1 MKQSDLRDIAIVAHV
16 DHGKTT
22 LVDAM
27 LWQSGIFRDNESVQE
42 RMMDT
47 MDLEREKGITIMANN
62 TAIRYEGKKIN
73 IVDTPGHADFG
84 GEVERTLRMV
94 DGIMLLV
101 DAAEGPLPQTR
112 FVVQKAL
119 NLGLPAIVVLNKI
132 DRDDARP
139 EEALDEIYDL
149 FIDLGAEMD
158 QIDFPVLYTVATEG
172 QCKQDLAEEE
182 WSNLRP
188 LLDTILDTIPAPT
201 GDPDGTLQTL
211 VTSVQRDEYLGPI
224 AVGRVEQ
231 GTLKDKQRV
240 TLCHR
245 DGSTESAKISEL
257 FTYQDLQRVQTDEA
271 GPGEIV
277 AIAGVEGIG
286 LGESICAAEDPEPL
300 EPLDIDEPTM
310 SMEFRIN
317 DGPFSGQEGEY
328 VTSRQLRDRLFDEAR
343 NNLAIRV
350 KETDTANALNVYG
363 RGELQMAILI
373 EQMRREG
380 YEFCVGMPQV
390 ITKEI
395 DGETHEP
402 FEIAEIDIP
411 EEHMGV
417 VMERLGERKGQMQ
430 HMQKNDSGRV
440 RLKFDVPS
448 RGLIGYRAKFLADT
462 KGTGLL
468 THRFE
473 EFRPWAGE
481 IPHRTTGALVADRKG
496 ETTAYALLNLQDRGE
511 FFVEPGDTVYEGMI
525 VGENNKP
532 QDLDLNVAREKKL
545 TNMRAAAG
553 DELEHVPQPREM
565 SLEECLEFL
574 REDELVE
581 ITPESYRLRKRH
593 LDPQA
598 RVKAK
603 QQKAGSHS

>member
-1 MKQSDLRDIAIVAHV
+1 MQQTDLRDIAIVAHV

-27 LWQSGIFRDNESVQE
+27 LWQSGIFRDNEEVQE
-42 RMMDT
+42 RVMDT
-47 MDLEREKGITIMANN
+47 MDLEREKGITIMAKN
-62 TAIRYEGKKIN
+62 TAIRYEDKKIN

-119 NLGLPAIVVLNKI
+119 ALGLPAIVVLNKI
-132 DRDDARP
+132 DRKDARP
-139 EEALDEIYDL
+139 HEALEEIYDL
-149 FIDLGAEMD
+149 FIDLGADD
-158 QIDFPVLYTVATEG
+158 QQIEFPVLYTIATEG
-172 QCKQDLAEEE
+172 RCTTDLENED
-182 WSNLRP
+182 WTNLRP
-188 LLDTILDTIPAPT
+188 LFESIIDEMPPPS
-201 GDPDGTLQTL
+201 GDPDGTLQVL
-211 VTSVQRDEYLGPI
+211 VTSVQRDDYLGPV

-231 GTLKDKQRV
+231 GTLHDRQNV

-245 DGSTESAKISEL
+245 DGSTERADVTSL
-257 FTYQDLQRVQTDEA
+257 FTYQGLKRVEAEQA

-286 LGESICAAEDPEPL
+286 LGESISSAEDPEPL
-300 EPLDIDEPTM
+300 EPVDIDEPTM

-350 KETDTANALNVYG
+350 EETDSADALHVYG
-363 RGELQMAILI
+363 RGELQMAVLI

-390 ITKEI
+390 ITKQV
-395 DGETHEP
+395 DGELYEP
-402 FEIAEIDIP
+402 YEVAEIDIP
-411 EEHMGV
+411 QDYMGV
-417 VMERLGERKGQMQ
+417 VMERLGERKGQME
-430 HMQKNDSGRV
+430 HMERHDSGRT
-440 RLKFDVPS
+440 RLQFRVPS
-448 RGLIGYRAKFLADT
+448 RGLIGYRSKFLTDT

-473 EFRPWAGE
+473 EFGPWAGD
-481 IPHRTTGALVADRKG
+481 IPHRTSGALVADRQG
-496 ETTAYALLNLQDRGE
+496 ETTAYALLNLQDRGN
-511 FFVEPGDTVYEGMI
+511 FFVAPGNRVYKGMI

-532 QDLDLNVAREKKL
+532 QDLDLNVTKEKHL

-553 DELEHVPQPREM
+553 DELEHVPPPREM
-565 SLEECLEFL
+565 SLEECLEFI

-581 ITPESYRLRKRH
+581 VTPEAYRLRKRH
-593 LDPQA
+593 RDPEA
-598 RVKAK
+598 RAKA
-603 QQKAGSHS
+603 QMQKAAG

>member
-1 MKQSDLRDIAIVAHV
+1 MQQTDLRDIAIVAHV

-27 LWQSGIFRDNESVQE
+27 LWQSGIFRDNEEVQE
-42 RMMDT
+42 RVMDT
-47 MDLEREKGITIMANN
+47 MDLEREKGITIMAKN
-62 TAIRYEGKKIN
+62 TAIRYEDKKIN

-119 NLGLPAIVVLNKI
+119 ELGLPPIVVLNKI
-132 DRDDARP
+132 DRKDARP
-139 EEALDEIYDL
+139 EESLDEIYDL
-149 FIDLGAEMD
+149 FIDLGAEME
-158 QIDFPVLYTVATEG
+158 QLEFPVLYTVATEG
-172 QCKQDLAEEE
+172 RCTTDLDEEE
-182 WSNLRP
+182 WTNLRP
-188 LLDTILDTIPAPT
+188 LFDTILDKIPPPT
-201 GDPDGTLQTL
+201 GDPDATLQVL
-211 VTSVQRDEYLGPI
+211 VTSVQGDDYLGPVAI
-224 AVGRVEQ
+224 GRVEQ
-231 GTLKDKQRV
+231 GTLRDRQHV

-245 DGSTESAKISEL
+245 DGSKERAEVKEL
-257 FTYQDLQRVQTDEA
+257 FTYQGLQRVEADEA

-277 AIAGVEGIG
+277 AIAGVQGIG
-286 LGESICAAEDPEPL
+286 LGESLSDAENPEPL
-300 EPLDIDEPTM
+300 TPLDVDEPTM

-328 VTSRQLRDRLFDEAR
+328 VTSRQLRDRLFEEAR

-350 KETDTANALNVYG
+350 EETDTANALNVYG
-363 RGELQMAILI
+363 RGELQMAVLI

-390 ITKEI
+390 ITKEV

-402 FEIAEIDIP
+402 YETAEIDIP

-417 VMERLGERKGQMQ
+417 VMERLGERKGEMQ
-430 HMQKNDSGRV
+430 HMTRQDSGRV
-440 RLKFDVPS
+440 RLTFHVPS
-448 RGLIGYRAKFLADT
+448 RGLIGYRSKFLTDT

-473 EFRPWAGE
+473 EFGPWAGE
-481 IPHRTTGALVADRKG
+481 IPHRTSGALVADREG
-496 ETTAYALLNLQDRGE
+496 ETTAYALLELQDRGD
-511 FFVEPGDTVYEGMI
+511 FFVEPGDRVYKGMI
-525 VGENNKP
+525 VGEHNKP
-532 QDLDLNVAREKKL
+532 QDLDLNPTQEKHL

-553 DELEHVPQPREM
+553 DELEHVPPPREL
-565 SLEECLEFL
+565 SLEDAIEFI

-581 ITPESYRLRKRH
+581 VTPENYRLRKRH
-593 LDPQA
+593 RKPKA
-598 RVKAK
+598 RRRA
-603 QQKAGSHS
+603 QMERATG

>member
-1 MKQSDLRDIAIVAHV
+1 MKQTDLRDIAIVAHV

-27 LWQSGIFRDNESVQE
+27 LWQSGIFRDNQE
-42 RMMDT
+42 VKERVMDS

-62 TAIRYEGKKIN
+62 TAIRYDGTKIN

-119 NLGLPAIVVLNKI
+119 DLGLPAIVVLNKI
-132 DRDDARP
+132 DRQDARP
-139 EEALDEIYDL
+139 EEALDDIYDL
-149 FIDLGAEMD
+149 FIDLGAEME
-158 QIDFPVLYTVATEG
+158 QIDFPVLYTIATEG
-172 QCKQDLAEEE
+172 QCKRDLDEEE

-188 LLDTILDTIPAPT
+188 LLDTILDEIPPPS

-211 VTSVQRDEYLGPI
+211 ITSVQRDDYLGPI

-231 GTLKDKQRV
+231 GTLKNRQKV

-245 DGSTESAKISEL
+245 DGSTEHATISEL
-257 FTYQDLQRVQTDEA
+257 FTYQDLQRVETEEA

-277 AIAGVEGIG
+277 AIAGVQGIG
-286 LGESICAAEDPEPL
+286 LGESISAAEDPEPL
-300 EPLDIDEPTM
+300 EPIEIDEPTM

-317 DGPFSGQEGEY
+317 DGPFSGQEGKY

-350 KETDTANALNVYG
+350 EETDSSDALNVYG

-390 ITKEI
+390 ITKTVE
-395 DGETHEP
+395 GETHEP
-402 FEIAEIDIP
+402 YEIAEIDIP
-411 EEHMGV
+411 QEYMGV
-417 VMERLGERKGQMQ
+417 VMERLGERKGQME
-430 HMQKNDSGRV
+430 HMERQDSGRT
-440 RLKFDVPS
+440 RLQFRVPS
-448 RGLIGYRAKFLADT
+448 RGLIGYRSKFLTDT

-473 EFRPWAGE
+473 EFGPWAGE
-481 IPHRTTGALVADRKG
+481 IPHRTSGALVADRQG
-496 ETTAYALLNLQDRGE
+496 ETTAYALLNLQDRGD
-511 FFVEPGDTVYEGMI
+511 FFVAPGDRVYKGMI

-532 QDLDLNVAREKKL
+532 QDLDLNVTKEKHL

-553 DELEHVPQPREM
+553 DELEHVPPPREM
-565 SLEECLEFL
+565 SLEEAIEFI

-581 ITPESYRLRKRH
+581 VTPEAYRLRKRH
-593 LDPQA
+593 RDPEK
-598 RVKAK
+598 RVKAQK
-603 QQKAGSHS
+603 QKAGSHS

>member
-27 LWQSGIFRDNESVQE
+27 LWQSGIFRDNQTVQE

-139 EEALDEIYDL
+139 EEALEEIYDL
-149 FIDLGAEMD
+149 FIDLGADMD

-172 QCKQDLAEEE
+172 QCKRDLDEAE

-188 LLDTILDTIPAPT
+188 LLDTIVDEIPAPS

-211 VTSVQRDEYLGPI
+211 ITSVQRDDYLGPI

-231 GTLKDKQRV
+231 GTLKNRQSV

-245 DGSTESAKISEL
+245 DGSTERAKVSEL
-257 FTYQDLQRVQTDEA
+257 FTYQDLQRVETEEA

-300 EPLDIDEPTM
+300 EPIDIDEPTM
-310 SMEFRIN
+310 SMEFRVN
-317 DGPFSGQEGEY
+317 DGPFSGQEGEF

-350 KETDTANALNVYG
+350 EETGSANALNVYG

-390 ITKEI
+390 ITKEV

-402 FEIAEIDIP
+402 YETAEIDIP
-411 EEHMGV
+411 EEYMGV
-417 VMERLGERKGQMQ
+417 VMERLGERKGQMED
-430 HMQKNDSGRV
+430 MVKNDSGRT
-440 RLKFDVPS
+440 RLTFRVPS
-448 RGLIGYRAKFLADT
+448 RGLIGYRAKFLTDT

-468 THRFE
+468 THSFE
-473 EFRPWAGE
+473 EFGPWAGE
-481 IPHRTTGALVADRKG
+481 IPHRTTGALVADRQG
-496 ETTAYALLNLQDRGE
+496 ETTAYALLNLQDRGD
-511 FFVEPGDTVYEGMI
+511 FFVAPGDQVYKGMI
-525 VGENNKP
+525 VGENNRP
-532 QDLDLNVAREKKL
+532 QDLDLNVTKEKHL

-553 DELEHVPQPREM
+553 NELEHVPPPREM
-565 SLEECLEFL
+565 SLEESLEFI

-581 ITPESYRLRKRH
+581 VTPEAYRLRKRH
-593 LDPQA
+593 RDPEK
-598 RVKAK
+598 RVKAQK
-603 QQKAGSHS
+603 QKAGRPS

>member
-1 MKQSDLRDIAIVAHV
+1 MQQTDLRDIAIVAHV

-27 LWQSGIFRDNESVQE
+27 LWQSGIFRDNEEVQE
-42 RMMDT
+42 RVMDT
-47 MDLEREKGITIMANN
+47 MDLEREKGITIMAKN
-62 TAIRYEGKKIN
+62 TAIRYEDKKIN

-112 FVVQKAL
+112 FVVKKAL
-119 NLGLPAIVVLNKI
+119 ELDLPAIVVLNKI
-132 DRDDARP
+132 DRKDARP
-139 EEALDEIYDL
+139 EKALDEIYDL
-149 FIDLGAEMD
+149 FIDLGASME
-158 QIDFPVLYTVATEG
+158 QVEFPVLYTVATEG
-172 QCKQDLAEEE
+172 RCTRDLDAE
-182 WSNLRP
+182 WTNLRP
-188 LLDTILDTIPAPT
+188 LFDTILDEIPPPS
-201 GDPDGTLQTL
+201 GDPDAPLQVL
-211 VTSVQRDEYLGPI
+211 VTSVQRDDYLGPV

-231 GTLKDKQRV
+231 GTIHDRQNV

-245 DGSTESAKISEL
+245 DGSTESAEVTAL
-257 FTYQDLQRVQTDEA
+257 FTYQGLDRVEDDEA

-286 LGESICAAEDPEPL
+286 LGESISRAENPKPL
-300 EPLDIDEPTM
+300 EPVDVDEPTM
-310 SMEFRIN
+310 SMAFRIN

-328 VTSRQLRDRLFDEAR
+328 VTSRQLRERLFDEAR

-350 KETDTANALNVYG
+350 EETDSADTLRVYG
-363 RGELQMAILI
+363 RGELQMAVLI

-402 FEIAEIDIP
+402 YERAEVDIP
-411 EEHMGV
+411 EQHVGA
-417 VMERLGERKGQMQ
+417 VMERLGERKGEMQQM
-430 HMQKNDSGRV
+430 HHHESGRV
-440 RLKFDVPS
+440 RIVFEVPS

-473 EFRPWAGE
+473 DFGPWAGD
-481 IPHRTTGALVADRKG
+481 IPHRTSGALVADRQG
-496 ETTAYALLNLQDRGE
+496 ETTAYGLLELQDRGE
-511 FFVEPGDTVYEGMI
+511 FFVAPGDRVYKGMI
-525 VGENNKP
+525 VGEHNKP
-532 QDLDLNVAREKKL
+532 QDLDLNVTKEKHL

-553 DELEHVPQPREM
+553 DELEHVPPPRDM
-565 SLEECLEFL
+565 SLEEAIEFI
-574 REDELVE
+574 REDELIE
-581 ITPESYRLRKRH
+581 ITPEDYRLRKRH
-593 LDPQA
+593 RDPKA
-598 RVKAK
+598 RKRA
-603 QQKAGSHS
+603 QMQKAGRPS

>member
-1 MKQSDLRDIAIVAHV
+1 MQQTDLRDIAIVAHV

-27 LWQSGIFRDNESVQE
+27 LWQSGIFRDNEEVKE
-42 RMMDT
+42 RVMDS

-62 TAIRYEGKKIN
+62 TAIRYKDTKVN

-119 NLGLPAIVVLNKI
+119 DLGLPAIVVLNKI

-139 EEALDEIYDL
+139 DASLDAIYDL
-149 FIDLGAEMD
+149 FIDLGADME
-158 QIDFPVLYTVATEG
+158 QLDFPVLYTIATEG
-172 QCKQDLAEEE
+172 QCKRDLGEPD

-188 LLDTILDTIPAPT
+188 LLDTILDEIPPPS

-211 VTSVQRDEYLGPI
+211 ITSVQRDEYLGPV

-231 GTLKDKQRV
+231 GTLQNRQPV

-245 DGSTESAKISEL
+245 DGSTESTRVSEL
-257 FTYQDLQRVQTDEA
+257 FTYQDLQRVESDEA

-277 AIAGVEGIG
+277 ALAGVEGIG
-286 LGESICAAEDPEPL
+286 LGESICAAEEPEPL
-300 EPLDIDEPTM
+300 EPIDIDEPTM

-328 VTSRQLRDRLFDEAR
+328 VTSRQLRNRLFDEAR

-350 KETDTANALNVYG
+350 EETDTANALRVYG

-390 ITKEI
+390 ITKEV

-402 FEIAEIDIP
+402 YETAEIDIP

-417 VMERLGERKGQMQ
+417 VMERLGQRKGQME
-430 HMQKNDSGRV
+430 HMTHQDSGRV
-440 RLKFDVPS
+440 RLTFEVPS
-448 RGLIGYRAKFLADT
+448 RGLIGYRSKFLTDT

-468 THRFE
+468 THRFDA
-473 EFRPWAGE
+473 FGPWAGD
-481 IPHRTTGALVADRKG
+481 IPHRTSGALVADREG
-496 ETTAYALLNLQDRGE
+496 ETTAYALLELQERGD
-511 FFVEPGDTVYEGMI
+511 FFVEPGDRVYKGMI

-532 QDLDLNVAREKKL
+532 QDLDLNVTKEKHL

-553 DELEHVPQPREM
+553 DELEHVPPPRKM
-565 SLEECLEFL
+565 SLEDTIEFI

-581 ITPESYRLRKRH
+581 VTPEAYRLRKRH
-593 LDPQA
+593 REPKA
-598 RVKAK
+598 RRRA
-603 QQKAGSHS
+603 QQERIAG